1 MKLKEAL
8 NKVDD
13 ASIDQTSVSKVEG
26 KYGAKLS
33 PEARKLLSVSRNTTV
48 LEDKSIFRILSL
60 AEILD
65 ASDDMAV
72 DFVSQGLI
80 PVIDVGDNDY
90 ITFDFRNQTWRM
102 FNIVD
107 EIAFDAKDSVVD
119 FA

>member
-13 ASIDQTSVSKVEG
+13 ASIDQASVSKVEE
-26 KYGAKLS
+26 KYGIKLL
-33 PEARKLLSVSRNTTV
+33 PEFRKLLSISRDTTT

-72 DFVSQGLI
+72 DFVSRGLV

-90 ITFDFRNQTWRM
+90 ITFDFRNQTWCL

-107 EIAFDAKDSVVD
+107 EIAFGAKDSVED